1 MDRSCRL
8 LFAPDRRQ
16 GVMAAHFTEDG
27 VHPLD
32 NGCAVMA
39 PIAEPAIEKALGKR
53 L

>member
-8 LFAPDRRQ
+8 LFAPGRRR
-16 GVMAAHFTEDG
+16 GLMAAHFTEDG

-32 NGCAVMA
+32 NGYAVMA
-39 PIAEPAIEKALGKR
+39 PIAERAMEQALGKR